1 MGTLSNNV
9 KITIGK
15 GKKMCYNPW
24 IAGAGIQENILD
36 SGFING
42 RAECGKRECD
52 K

>member
-1 MGTLSNNV
+1 MGTFSNNV

-15 GKKMCYNPW
+15 GKKMWYNPW

-42 RAECGKRECD
+42 RSRVWKMGM
-52 K
+52 

>member
-15 GKKMCYNPW
+15 GKKMWYNPW
-24 IAGAGIQENILD
+24 IAGAGVQENILD

-42 RAECGKRECD
+42 RSRVWKTGM
-52 K
+52 